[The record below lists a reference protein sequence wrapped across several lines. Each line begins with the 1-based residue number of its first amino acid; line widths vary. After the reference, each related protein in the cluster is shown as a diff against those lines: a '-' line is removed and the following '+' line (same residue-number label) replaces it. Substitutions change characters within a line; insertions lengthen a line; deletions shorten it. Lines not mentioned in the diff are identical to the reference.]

1 MKILTKAG
9 LGLLFCVGVLSSVQ
23 ADVIYKWVDAQGN
36 VVYSQ
41 MPPETGDY
49 QILNTP
55 SSSPA
60 NSAETESQSTMAP
73 TTSAGSAEQPEQ
85 KVDPDKLAAKS
96 AEIRQKNC
104 EAAKKNLEVYT
115 VYRRIRKEDG
125 SVVRLDD
132 NERQKRIDEAK
143 KQIEEFCN

>member
-1 MKILTKAG
+1 MSKYFHTV
-9 LGLLFCVGVLSSVQ
+9 C
-23 ADVIYKWVDAQGN
+23 QG
-36 VVYSQ
+36 
-41 MPPETGDY
+41 
-49 QILNTP
+49 
-55 SSSPA
+55 
-60 NSAETESQSTMAP
+60 
-73 TTSAGSAEQPEQ
+73 
-85 KVDPDKLAAKS
+85 